1 MIDCSKKIVNRI
13 RQKFISGVR
22 SEETGGLLNYYT
34 LHVRDK
40 AIAGYIV
47 QNFESK
53 VDAISWIFYPLCFGI
68 TILNIANY
76 LSNLPQALVTLFIYS
91 INTVV
96 CGIMWTILCCIP
108 SAKQHTAKVALLFNT
123 IIISVLINLA
133 YRNMLP
139 VKVDMANLELF

>member
-1 MIDCSKKIVNRI
+1 MIECSRKIVNII

-53 VDAISWIFYPLCFGI
+53 VDAISWIFYPVIFFVL
-68 TILNIANY
+68 ILNIANY
-76 LSNLPQALVTLFIYS
+76 LGNQPQALATLFIYS
-91 INTVV
+91 INTGV
-96 CGIMWTILCCIP
+96 CGIIWTILCCIP
-108 SAKQHTAKVALLFNT
+108 RAKQHTVKVVLLLNT

-139 VKVDMANLELF
+139 VKVDTTNLDLF